1 MYDLGELYERLR
13 LYGASVLG
21 FLLASSLIAFLLSS
35 RLQSVIATPISRLA
49 DVTTSV
55 SESRDYSIRAEKL
68 SGDELGVLVDAFN
81 QMLESI
87 QSRDIELRKALLARE
102 GALKEAQSARD
113 SLRTTLASIGDAV
126 ISTDVDGCIV
136 FANRVAQSLLK
147 WPAADME
154 RKHLDDVFRIVSDGS
169 RKRLESPVTK
179 VLREGAVVGFSDTTL
194 LIARDGTETPIEHSG
209 APIRSENGAV
219 EGTVLVFRDSTE
231 RRRAEETSRLLALIV
246 ESSDDAIIGKNLN
259 GIVTSWNK
267 GAERIYGYT
276 REEMI
281 DRPISTLSD
290 PNDLDEVRAT
300 LERIGRGERVDQ
312 HHAVRVTKDGRSIHV
327 SETVSPLP
335 DSLGRAIGAS
345 IIARDITE
353 QVRAA
358 DQLAQLNADLL
369 RSNENLARSNEDLE
383 RFAFV
388 ASHDLQEPLRMI
400 SIYSQLLVRSYPPEL
415 DVKARGYVNNIVE
428 STKRIRELLADL
440 LAYTEIGAHT
450 DKPAE
455 AIDLNVVVDKV
466 KANLKA
472 PVDESGAVITADR
485 LPALQVYEAHFI
497 PLFQNLIGNAIKYRS
512 QKPPR
517 IHISFEE
524 ADGHLRF
531 AVADNGI
538 GIAPEY
544 HHKIF
549 GAFKRLHGK
558 NIPGT
563 GIGLAI
569 CKRIVERY
577 GGRVW
582 VQSEVGEGSTFH
594 FTLPDAREEK
604 KQ

>member
-1 MYDLGELYERLR
+1 M
-13 LYGASVLG
+13 
-21 FLLASSLIAFLLSS
+21 
-35 RLQSVIATPISRLA
+35 
-49 DVTTSV
+49 
-55 SESRDYSIRAEKL
+55 
-68 SGDELGVLVDAFN
+68 
-81 QMLESI
+81 
-87 QSRDIELRKALLARE
+87 
-102 GALKEAQSARD
+102 
-113 SLRTTLASIGDAV
+113 
-126 ISTDVDGCIV
+126 
-136 FANRVAQSLLK
+136 
-147 WPAADME
+147 
-154 RKHLDDVFRIVSDGS
+154 SDGS

-179 VLREGAVVGFSDTTL
+179 VLREGTAVGFSDTTL

-209 APIRSENGAV
+209 AAIRNENGAV

-246 ESSDDAIIGKNLN
+246 ESSDDAIIGKNLD

-281 DRPISTLSD
+281 GRPISTLSD
-290 PNDLDEVRAT
+290 PNDPDEVRAT

-400 SIYSQLLVRSYPPEL
+400 TIYSQLLVRSYPPEL
-415 DVKARGYVNNIVE
+415 DVKAQGYVNNIVE

-440 LAYTEIGAHT
+440 LAYTEIGSHT

-455 AIDLNVVVDKV
+455 AIDLNVVLDKV

-472 PVDESGAVITADR
+472 PIDESGAVITADR
-485 LPALQVYEAHFI
+485 LPALQVYEAHYI

-517 IHISFEE
+517 IHISFGE

-577 GGRVW
+577 GGHIW
-582 VQSEVGEGSTFH
+582 VQSEVGRGSTFH
-594 FTLPDAREEK
+594 FTLPDARGRETMNDGRGGRTFRILVVEDNPADSNSCVSPWRMRT
-604 KQ
+604 